1 MSVSKIQDELIKKS
15 VFLNIKGQ
23 LNPHN
28 ALSFKKNIFNIPEDK
43 RFLVLDLSNLNSISG
58 EGIKVFFES
67 IKYFKK
73 RDGIV
78 ILIQPKEEIFL
89 LLKFLKLLNYVIV
102 VESYQRAKEVI
113 EEYLQH
119 QGLNQNLQIEELVY
133 SDVFKDQLQTND
145 LQEKSILANNI
156 SYYQK
161 IAKTKENPTKEELE
175 HLKESLQIVHNRL
188 QHLSEKLDQQNNR
201 PVSLDQEIIQL
212 IENKILEIK
221 KSNEFYF
228 SEFQTRLNVL
238 EESNQEIKEAIK
250 EIKNTLNLQP
260 KPESPIKKI
269 DGYFIIACQSCGQPL
284 RVKQLGR
291 HICPKCKAEF
301 NVLPKGEVKFY
312 EHS

>member
-119 QGLNQNLQIEELVY
+119 QGLSQNLQIEELVY

-188 QHLSEKLDQQNNR
+188 QHLSEKLDKQNNR
-201 PVSLDQEIIQL
+201 PISLDQEIIQL

-291 HICPKCKAEF
+291 HICPKCKSEF

>member
-188 QHLSEKLDQQNNR
+188 QHLSEKLDQQNDR

>member
-73 RDGIV
+73 KDGIV

-119 QGLNQNLQIEELVY
+119 QGLSQNLQIEELVY

>member
-119 QGLNQNLQIEELVY
+119 QGLSQNLQIEELVY

-188 QHLSEKLDQQNNR
+188 QHLSEKLDKQNNR

>member
-1 MSVSKIQDELIKKS
+1 
-15 VFLNIKGQ
+15 
-23 LNPHN
+23 
-28 ALSFKKNIFNIPEDK
+28 
-43 RFLVLDLSNLNSISG
+43 
-58 EGIKVFFES
+58 
-67 IKYFKK
+67 
-73 RDGIV
+73 
-78 ILIQPKEEIFL
+78 
-89 LLKFLKLLNYVIV
+89 
-102 VESYQRAKEVI
+102 
-113 EEYLQH
+113 
-119 QGLNQNLQIEELVY
+119 
-133 SDVFKDQLQTND
+133 

-161 IAKTKENPTKEELE
+161 IAKIKENPTKEELE

-188 QHLSEKLDQQNNR
+188 QHLSEKLDKQNDR
-201 PVSLDQEIIQL
+201 PFSLDQEIIQL

-260 KPESPIKKI
+260 KPQSPIKKI
-269 DGYFIIACQSCGQPL
+269 NGYFIIACQSCGQPL

>member
-188 QHLSEKLDQQNNR
+188 QHLSEKIDKQNDR

-269 DGYFIIACQSCGQPL
+269 DGYFIVACQSCGQPL

-291 HICPKCKAEF
+291 HICPNCKAEF

>member
-73 RDGIV
+73 KDGIV

-119 QGLNQNLQIEELVY
+119 QGLSQNLQIEELVY

-188 QHLSEKLDQQNNR
+188 QHLSEKLDKQNNR

>member
-119 QGLNQNLQIEELVY
+119 QGLSQNLQIEELVY

-188 QHLSEKLDQQNNR
+188 QHLSEKLDKQNNR

-221 KSNEFYF
+221 K
-228 SEFQTRLNVL
+228 
-238 EESNQEIKEAIK
+238 
-250 EIKNTLNLQP
+250 
-260 KPESPIKKI
+260 
-269 DGYFIIACQSCGQPL
+269 
-284 RVKQLGR
+284 KQ
-291 HICPKCKAEF
+291 
-301 NVLPKGEVKFY
+301 
-312 EHS
+312 